1 MVVAVLAGRGNMVAV
16 VDSSGSLSPIERY
29 RRDLAAGMQADAAQ
43 AQAMDYL
50 QGIYFAL
57 KQPRNKKSGWL
68 RNWLPAKEE
77 TIRGLYLWGGVGRG
91 KTYLMDTF
99 YECVEAPKKRRVHF
113 HHFIKEIHEQL
124 SLLPKTPNPMS
135 IIASQLAE
143 RYRLLCLDEFFV
155 DDIADAMLLV
165 GLLPDL
171 FRLGVVLVTT
181 SNIEADELYKN
192 GLQRLHF
199 LKAIDAI
206 KQHTHVLKL
215 AGGTDYRLKLLERAG
230 TFHRFDHTEQSE
242 AFLSKQFQQLV
253 PEHERIDNHVEVNH
267 RQIEARG
274 LSLDQVW
281 FDFFAICETPRSAAD
296 YIEIAREYHT
306 ILIGLVPQMGE
317 AKEDVAK
324 RFMHL
329 IDALY
334 DHNVKLIITAMVEPD
349 KLYNGRRIKDGFL
362 RTASRL
368 HEMGSKAYLHQPHR
382 I

>member
-1 MVVAVLAGRGNMVAV
+1 MVVAVLADGSNMVAV
-16 VDSSGSLSPIERY
+16 VDSTDSLSPIECY
-29 RRDLAAGMQADAAQ
+29 RNDLAAGMHADAAQ

-57 KQPRNKKSGWL
+57 KQPRNNKTGWL
-68 RNWLPAKEE
+68 GRLLPSKEQS
-77 TIRGLYLWGGVGRG
+77 IRGLYLWGGVGRG

-99 YECVEAPKKRRVHF
+99 YECVEVPQKRRVHF

-124 SLLPKTPNPMS
+124 SLLPKSPNPLS
-135 IIASQLAE
+135 ILAARLAE
-143 RYRLLCLDEFFV
+143 KYRLLCLDEFFV

-165 GLLPDL
+165 GLLPEL

-199 LKAIDAI
+199 LQVIDEI
-206 KQHTHVLKL
+206 KQHTHVVKL

-230 TFHRFDHTEQSE
+230 TYHRFEEPEQAE
-242 AFLSKQFQQLV
+242 LFLSQQFQQLV
-253 PEHERIDNHVEVNH
+253 PEHERVGNHVQINH
-267 RQIEARG
+267 RQIAARG

-281 FDFFAICETPRSAAD
+281 FDFTAICETPRSAAD
-296 YIEIAREYHT
+296 YVEIAREYHT
-306 ILIGLVPQMGE
+306 VLIGPVPQMGE

-324 RFMHL
+324 RFMHM
-329 IDALY
+329 IDAFY
-334 DHNVKLIITAMVEPD
+334 DHNVKLIIAAMVDPD
-349 KLYNGRRIKDGFL
+349 DLYCGRRIKDGFL
-362 RTASRL
+362 RTSSRL
-368 HEMGSKAYLHQPHR
+368 HEMGSKAYLCQPHR

>member
-1 MVVAVLAGRGNMVAV
+1 MVAV
-16 VDSSGSLSPIERY
+16 VDSTDSLSPIERY
-29 RRDLAAGMQADAAQ
+29 RNDLATGMQADVAQ

-57 KQPRNKKSGWL
+57 MQSRNKKSGWL
-68 RNWLPAKEE
+68 RNWLPAKAE

-99 YECVEAPKKRRVHF
+99 YECVEAPQKRRVHF

-124 SLLPKTPNPMS
+124 NLLPKTPNPMS
-135 IIASQLAE
+135 IIASRLAE
-143 RYRLLCLDEFFV
+143 QYRLLCLDEFFV
-155 DDIADAMLLV
+155 DDIADAMLLA

-199 LKAIDAI
+199 LKAIEAI

-230 TFHRFDHTEQSE
+230 TFHRLDDPEQSE

-281 FDFFAICETPRSAAD
+281 FDFSAICETPRSAAD

-334 DHNVKLIITAMVEPD
+334 DHNVKLIISAMVEPD
-349 KLYNGRRIKDGFL
+349 KLYNGRRIKDGFQ
-362 RTASRL
+362 RTTSRL

>member
-1 MVVAVLAGRGNMVAV
+1 MVVAFLICSCKGVTV
-16 VDSSGSLSPIERY
+16 VDGPDNLSPIERY
-29 RRDLAAGMQADAAQ
+29 RRDLAAGMQVDAAQ

-50 QGIYFAL
+50 QGIYLAL
-57 KQPRNKKSGWL
+57 KQSNTHKASWFGRLLSK
-68 RNWLPAKEE
+68 KEE
-77 TIRGLYLWGGVGRG
+77 RIRGLYLWGGVGRG

-99 YECVEAPKKRRVHF
+99 YESVDMAQKRRVHF

-124 SLLPKTPNPMS
+124 SLLPKSPNPMS
-135 IIASQLAE
+135 IIARRLAE
-143 RYRLLCLDEFFV
+143 QYRLLCLDEFFV

-171 FRLGVVLVTT
+171 FKQGVVLVTT

-199 LKAIDAI
+199 LKVIEEL
-206 KQHTHVLKL
+206 KQHTYVLKL
-215 AGGTDYRLKLLERAG
+215 GGGTDYRLKLLERAG
-230 TFHRFDHTEQSE
+230 TYHQIQDARQSE
-242 AFLSKQFQQLV
+242 ALLLKQFQQLV
-253 PEHERIDNHVEVNH
+253 PEHERIANHVEINH
-267 RQIEARG
+267 RNIETKA

-281 FDFFAICETPRSAAD
+281 FDFAAICETPRSAAD
-296 YIEIAREYHT
+296 YVEIAREYHT
-306 ILIGLVPQMGE
+306 VLIGLVPEMGE

-334 DHNVKLIITAMVEPD
+334 DHNVKLVITARVEPD
-349 KLYNGRRIKDGFL
+349 ELYTGRRIRDGFQ

-368 HEMGSKAYLHQPHR
+368 HEMGSQAYLCLPHR
-382 I
+382 S

>member
-1 MVVAVLAGRGNMVAV
+1 MVAV
-16 VDSSGSLSPIERY
+16 VDRSDSLSPIERY
-29 RRDLAAGMQADAAQ
+29 RSDLAAGMQADVAQ

-50 QGIYFAL
+50 QGIYFSL
-57 KQPRNKKSGWL
+57 MQPRNNNAGWL
-68 RNWLPAKEE
+68 KRLLSTKEE

-99 YECVEAPKKRRVHF
+99 YDCVEIQQKRRVHF
-113 HHFIKEIHEQL
+113 HHFIKELHEQL
-124 SLLPKTPNPMS
+124 SLLPKSPNPLS
-135 IIASQLAE
+135 IIAGRLAE
-143 RYRLLCLDEFFV
+143 KYRLLCLDEFFV

-165 GLLPDL
+165 GLLPEL
-171 FRLGVVLVTT
+171 FQQGVVLVTT

-199 LKAIDAI
+199 LKVIDAL

-230 TFHRFDHTEQSE
+230 TYHRFDDARQSE

-253 PEHERIDNHVEVNH
+253 PEHERIGNHVEVNH

-281 FDFFAICETPRSAAD
+281 FDFSAICETPRSAAD
-296 YIEIAREYHT
+296 YVEIAREYHT
-306 ILIGLVPQMGE
+306 VLIGPVPQMGE

-334 DHNVKLIITAMVEPD
+334 DHNVKLIITAMVDPD
-349 KLYNGRRIKDGFL
+349 ELYNGRRIKDGFR

-368 HEMGSKAYLHQPHR
+368 HEMGSTSYLCQAHR